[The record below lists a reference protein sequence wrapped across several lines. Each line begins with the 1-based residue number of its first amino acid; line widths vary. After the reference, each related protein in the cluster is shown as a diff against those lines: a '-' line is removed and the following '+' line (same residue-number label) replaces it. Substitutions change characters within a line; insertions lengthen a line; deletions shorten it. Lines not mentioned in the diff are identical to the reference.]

1 MCRIVRPG
9 DSDYDSVRTDFNLR
23 FDVRP
28 RAILFACNAADVVEG
43 IRWARDEGID
53 LRPRAGGHSYEGY
66 SLVEDGLVIDISP
79 IAHLEVS
86 PDQRQARIGGGIRL
100 ADAYERLWAIDQL
113 AIPAGTCGSVGLGGL
128 ALGGGFG
135 LLSRQRGLTCDALVE
150 AELVT
155 ADGVVVRAN
164 ESVESDLFWALRGGG
179 GGNFGIVTELVFRVQ
194 PVGEMAISLIRWPR
208 EQLAEMLDAWQR
220 WAPGI
225 DRRLFSVSLCPD
237 PSQLP
242 RVWSYLEGTP
252 AELQSLIQPLLDV
265 GTPTIAIPPRAVSWI
280 DLVRGSYGPP
290 EYLPTIDGTAA
301 KFKSSSVYMFE
312 LLPSDAIATL
322 SENLRRAPGSPPDMN
337 FVQFDNMGGAVGDV
351 SPEATAFVHRR
362 ALANLHFYSSWSD
375 DAEEPAHVQWID
387 AFRKA
392 MLPWASGAYVNYI
405 DANIPDWPDQYYGSN
420 FERLRRVKTDWD
432 PANVFHFPQSI
443 PPLT

>member
-28 RAILFACNAADVVEG
+28 RAILFACNVADVVEG

-86 PDQRQARIGGGIRL
+86 PDQQQARIGGGIRL

-150 AELVT
+150 AEMVT

-164 ESVESDLFWALRGGG
+164 ESRESDLF
-179 GGNFGIVTELVFRVQ
+179 
-194 PVGEMAISLIRWPR
+194 
-208 EQLAEMLDAWQR
+208 
-220 WAPGI
+220 
-225 DRRLFSVSLCPD
+225 
-237 PSQLP
+237 
-242 RVWSYLEGTP
+242 
-252 AELQSLIQPLLDV
+252 
-265 GTPTIAIPPRAVSWI
+265 
-280 DLVRGSYGPP
+280 
-290 EYLPTIDGTAA
+290 
-301 KFKSSSVYMFE
+301 
-312 LLPSDAIATL
+312 
-322 SENLRRAPGSPPDMN
+322 
-337 FVQFDNMGGAVGDV
+337 
-351 SPEATAFVHRR
+351 
-362 ALANLHFYSSWSD
+362 
-375 DAEEPAHVQWID
+375 
-387 AFRKA
+387 
-392 MLPWASGAYVNYI
+392 
-405 DANIPDWPDQYYGSN
+405 
-420 FERLRRVKTDWD
+420 
-432 PANVFHFPQSI
+432 
-443 PPLT
+443 